1 MHAEPD
7 IRVTATARGTQQPLT
22 AFIAVAATILV
33 VLVVFWPT
41 TASMIEIW
49 RGSET
54 YQHCFA
60 VVPITLWLVWQQ
72 RYRLAAEPLSPF
84 WPGLLAIAALGFA
97 WLLGVLGAA
106 QVISHFALVGLAAA
120 AVLTAFGWRWAA
132 VLSFP
137 LLFLFFAVPFGEALV
152 PQLMDWTADFTVAAL
167 RLSGVPVYREGVHFV
182 IPTGQWSVIE
192 ACSGIKFLIASLMA
206 GSLYAWLMY
215 RSPGRRL
222 AFIAASIAVPIIANW
237 LRAYLIVMV
246 GHLSKNRL
254 MTNEDH
260 IVFGWILF
268 GAIML
273 LMYWQAARWREDTD
287 DVRPAG
293 PPAVALP
300 GRQVAL
306 TLVGI
311 AAAVLVWP
319 ALSSF
324 LMQPVGA
331 VGPVR
336 IVAPAPAHGWE
347 LDKDPLSAW
356 RPDLEGA
363 NASETFVYR
372 KGGQRVAVFIGA
384 YHHQT
389 QRAQVGSSMNQLG
402 RSAGESWKQTA
413 RGEDRTAGISP
424 SVPDPVHMAEVRG
437 PRASDRLLVWHWYW
451 AGDLP
456 TTSAGRTKLELAR
469 ARLLRRPDDA
479 LWIAVYTPFDDDRT
493 AARQSLQGFVRDMGP
508 SLQDAFTAIGRDER
522 S

>member
-1 MHAEPD
+1 
-7 IRVTATARGTQQPLT
+7 
-22 AFIAVAATILV
+22 
-33 VLVVFWPT
+33 
-41 TASMIEIW
+41 
-49 RGSET
+49 
-54 YQHCFA
+54 

-120 AVLTAFGWRWAA
+120 VVLTAFGWRWAA

-137 LLFLFFAVPFGEALV
+137 LLFLFFAVPFGEAMV

-319 ALSSF
+319 VVSSF

-347 LDKDPLSAW
+347 RDKDPLSAW

-372 KGGQRVAVFIGA
+372 KGTQRVAVFIGA

-424 SVPDPVHMAEVRG
+424 SVPDPVHVAEVRG
-437 PRASDRLLVWHWYW
+437 PGPSDRLLVWHWFW
-451 AGDLP
+451 AGDSP

-469 ARLLRRPDDA
+469 ARFLRRPDDA
-479 LWIAVYTPFDDDRT
+479 LWIAVYAPVDDDRT

-522 S
+522 L

>member
-1 MHAEPD
+1 MSPSQAVQKPG
-7 IRVTATARGTQQPLT
+7 I
-22 AFIAVAATILV
+22 AFAIVSACILGI
-33 VLVVFWPT
+33 LIIFWPT

-49 RGSET
+49 RSSET

-60 VVPITLWLVWQQ
+60 VIPITLWLVWQQ

-120 AVLTAFGWRWAA
+120 VVLTAFGWRWAA

-152 PQLMDWTADFTVAAL
+152 PRLMDWTADFTVTAL

-273 LMYWQAARWREDTD
+273 LLYWQAARWREDTH
-287 DVRPAG
+287 DVRPPG
-293 PPAVALP
+293 PPVVALP

-306 TLVGI
+306 TLVGVC
-311 AAAVLVWP
+311 AAILAWP
-319 ALSSF
+319 ALASF

-331 VGPVR
+331 VGQVR
-336 IVAPAPAHGWE
+336 ILAPAAAHGWQ
-347 LDKDPLSAW
+347 LDNAPLSAW
-356 RPDLEGA
+356 RPDIDGA

-372 KGGQRVAVFIGA
+372 KGTQRVAVFIGV

-389 QRAQVGSSMNQLG
+389 QQAQVGSSINQVV
-402 RSAGESWKQTA
+402 RSTNEVWKQTA

-424 SVPDPVHMAEVRG
+424 SVPDPVQMAAVRG
-437 PRASDRLLVWHWYW
+437 PRPSDRLLIWHWYW
-451 AGDLP
+451 TGDLP

-479 LWIAVYTPFDDDRT
+479 LWIAVYAPVDDDRT
-493 AARQSLQGFVRDMGP
+493 AARQSLQDFVRDMGP
-508 SLQDAFTAIGRDER
+508 SLHEAFTGTGRDER

>member
-7 IRVTATARGTQQPLT
+7 IQVASTARGTQQPLT
-22 AFIAVAATILV
+22 AFLAVSATILV

-41 TASMIEIW
+41 TASMVEIW
-49 RGSET
+49 RRSET

-84 WPGLLAIAALGFA
+84 WPGLIAIAALGFA

-106 QVISHFALVGLAAA
+106 QVISHFALIGLAAA
-120 AVLTAFGWRWAA
+120 VVLTAFGRRWAW

-152 PQLMDWTADFTVAAL
+152 PRLMDWTADFTVAAL
-167 RLSGVPVYREGVHFV
+167 RLSGVPVYREGMHFV

-273 LMYWQAARWREDTD
+273 LMYWQAARWREDAD

-331 VGPVR
+331 VGPAR
-336 IVAPAPAHGWE
+336 IVAPSPAHGWE

-372 KGGQRVAVFIGA
+372 KGTQRVAVFVGA

-437 PRASDRLLVWHWYW
+437 PGPSDRLLVWHWYW

-479 LWIAVYTPFDDDRT
+479 LWIAVYAPFDDDRT
-493 AARQSLQGFVRDMGP
+493 AARQSLQDFVRDMGP
-508 SLQDAFTAIGRDER
+508 SLQDAFTATGRDER

>member
-1 MHAEPD
+1 
-7 IRVTATARGTQQPLT
+7 
-22 AFIAVAATILV
+22 
-33 VLVVFWPT
+33 
-41 TASMIEIW
+41 
-49 RGSET
+49 
-54 YQHCFA
+54 
-60 VVPITLWLVWQQ
+60 
-72 RYRLAAEPLSPF
+72 
-84 WPGLLAIAALGFA
+84 
-97 WLLGVLGAA
+97 
-106 QVISHFALVGLAAA
+106 
-120 AVLTAFGWRWAA
+120 

-152 PQLMDWTADFTVAAL
+152 PRLMDWTADFTVAAL
-167 RLSGVPVYREGVHFV
+167 RLSGVPVYREGMHFV

-192 ACSGIKFLIASLMA
+192 ACSGIKFLIASFMA

-215 RSPGRRL
+215 RSTGRRL
-222 AFIAASIAVPIIANW
+222 AFIAASLTVPIIANW

-273 LMYWQAARWREDTD
+273 VLYWQAARWREDTHD
-287 DVRPAG
+287 ARPIDQPTVA
-293 PPAVALP
+293 PSRRQLAV
-300 GRQVAL
+300 
-306 TLVGI
+306 TLVGV

-336 IVAPAPAHGWE
+336 IVAPAPAHGWQ
-347 LDKDPLSAW
+347 LDRAPLSTW
-356 RPDLEGA
+356 VPDLEGA

-372 KGGQRVAVFIGA
+372 KGSQRVAVFIGA

-389 QRAQVGSSMNQLG
+389 QQAQVGSSMNQIE
-402 RSAGESWKQTA
+402 RSSGELWKQTA
-413 RGEDRTAGISP
+413 RGVDRTAGISP
-424 SVPDPVHMAEVRG
+424 SVPDAVHMAEVRG
-437 PRASDRLLVWHWYW
+437 PRVSDRLLVWHWFW

-456 TTSAGRTKLELAR
+456 TSSAGRTKLELAR

-479 LWIAVYTPFDDDRT
+479 LWIAVYTLFDDDRT
-493 AARQSLQGFVRDMGP
+493 AARQSLNDFVRDMGP
-508 SLQDAFTAIGRDER
+508 SLQEAFTGTGRDER

>member
-1 MHAEPD
+1 MSPSQAIQRPG
-7 IRVTATARGTQQPLT
+7 IAFAT
-22 AFIAVAATILV
+22 VAACILGI
-33 VLVVFWPT
+33 LIIFWPT

-60 VVPITLWLVWQQ
+60 VLPITLWLVWQQ
-72 RYRLAAEPLSPF
+72 RYRLAAEPMSPF
-84 WPGLLAIAALGFA
+84 WPGLLAIAAFGFA

-106 QVISHFALVGLAAA
+106 QVISHFALIGLAASV
-120 AVLTAFGWRWAA
+120 VLTAFGWRWAR

-152 PQLMDWTADFTVAAL
+152 PRLMDWTADFTVAAL

-222 AFIAASIAVPIIANW
+222 AFIGASIAVPIIANW

-273 LMYWQAARWREDTD
+273 LLYWQAARWREDTHD
-287 DVRPAG
+287 ARPTG
-293 PPAVALP
+293 PPAVAPP
-300 GRQVAL
+300 GRQLAL
-306 TLVGI
+306 TLVGVG
-311 AAAVLVWP
+311 AAVLAWP
-319 ALSSF
+319 ALASF

-336 IVAPAPAHGWE
+336 ILAPVPAQGWQ
-347 LDKDPLSAW
+347 LDQVPLSAW
-356 RPDLEGA
+356 RPDIDGA
-363 NASETFVYR
+363 NVSETFVYR
-372 KGGQRVAVFIGA
+372 KGTQRVAVFIGA

-389 QRAQVGSSMNQLG
+389 QVAQVGSSMNQIG
-402 RSAGESWKQTA
+402 RATNGLWKLTA
-413 RGEDRTAGISP
+413 EAQSRTANISP
-424 SVPDPVHMAEVRG
+424 GVPDPVLMAEVRG
-437 PRASDRLLVWHWYW
+437 PGPSDRLLVWHWFW
-451 AGDLP
+451 AGDSP

-469 ARLLRRPDDA
+469 ARFLRRPDDA
-479 LWIAVYTPFDDDRT
+479 LWIAVYAPVDDDRT

>member
-1 MHAEPD
+1 MHAEPG
-7 IRVTATARGTQQPLT
+7 IQVASTSRGAQRPLT
-22 AFIAVAATILV
+22 AFLAVAATILV

-49 RGSET
+49 RRSET

-60 VVPITLWLVWQQ
+60 VIPITLWLVWQQ
-72 RYRLAAEPLSPF
+72 RYRLAAEPLAPF

-106 QVISHFALVGLAAA
+106 QVISHFAVIGLAGAV
-120 AVLTAFGWRWAA
+120 VLTAFGWRWAA

-152 PQLMDWTADFTVAAL
+152 PRLMDWTADFTVTAL
-167 RLSGVPVYREGVHFV
+167 RLSGVPVYREGMHFV

-192 ACSGIKFLIASLMA
+192 ACSGIKFLIASVMA

-215 RSPGRRL
+215 RSTGRRL
-222 AFIAASIAVPIIANW
+222 VFIAASIVVPIIANW

-273 LMYWQAARWREDTD
+273 FLYWQAARWREDTHD
-287 DVRPAG
+287 ARPTG
-293 PPAVALP
+293 PPAVAPP
-300 GRQVAL
+300 GRQLAL
-306 TLVGI
+306 TLLGVG
-311 AAAVLVWP
+311 AAVLAWP

-336 IVAPAPAHGWE
+336 IVIPAPANGWQ
-347 LDKDPLSAW
+347 LDNAPLSAW

-363 NASETFVYR
+363 NASETFNYR
-372 KGGQRVAVFIGA
+372 KGAQRVAVFIGA

-389 QRAQVGSSMNQLG
+389 QQSQVGSSMNQIDRATNGL
-402 RSAGESWKQTA
+402 WKLTA
-413 RGEDRTAGISP
+413 EGQGRTADISP
-424 SVPDPVHMAEVRG
+424 GVPDPVLMAEVRG
-437 PRASDRLLVWHWYW
+437 PRPSDRLLIWHWYW

-493 AARQSLQGFVRDMGP
+493 AARQSLQDFVRDMGP
-508 SLQDAFTAIGRDER
+508 SLQEAFKGTGRDER